1 MLVVS
6 RVATGVDNCSAT
18 VDIPRDAQPAVAQH
32 FAVNGHIT
40 IERDRPGRH
49 PHSAIRNGRRRP

>member
-32 FAVNGHIT
+32 FAVNGHI

-49 PHSAIRNGRRRP
+49 RHSAIRNGRRRP